1 MAPDMISP
9 SETTDTQVRDRS
21 RLAAWLAGAIGQ
33 PGPPEPFVLDPSADG
48 ELDPAARRV
57 ARLLEW
63 ATAED
68 AETWES
74 ERVRLVVNAP
84 GGIAFPLAAS
94 WWIDGGI
101 GGPTAEATAAFL
113 REEGLL
119 VSASAGTPDALPAL
133 LELMHVLLQHQHA
146 AHLTAQPELAVR
158 AREREAELLQRFLV
172 PWIPRACEAG
182 REASESPWWRSV
194 FDLLET
200 LIAREA
206 DRLGLP
212 SPPR

>member
-1 MAPDMISP
+1 MSPDTKTA
-9 SETTDTQVRDRS
+9 SETTDGQVRDRS

-33 PGPPEPFVLDPSADG
+33 PGPPEPFAFDPSTDG
-48 ELDPAARRV
+48 ELGPAARRV

-68 AETWES
+68 AEAWEC

-84 GGIAFPLAAS
+84 GGIALPLEAS

-101 GGPTAEATAAFL
+101 GGPTSEATAAFL

-146 AHLTAQPELAVR
+146 AVLTGQPELAVR
-158 AREREAELLQRFLV
+158 AREREAELLRRFLV
-172 PWIPRACEAG
+172 PWIPRACAAG
-182 REASESPWWRSV
+182 REASDSSWWRSV
-194 FDLLET
+194 LDLLET

-206 DRLGLP
+206 ERLGLP
-212 SPPR
+212 